1 MNIRN
6 EIKNLIKQINNLV
19 EEEEPEEIVV
29 IHRDLDPDERSDP
42 ARGFFVIRPHFGSED
57 ADI

>member
-6 EIKNLIKQINNLV
+6 EINNLIKQINNQV
-19 EEEEPEEIVV
+19 KEEPEEIVV
-29 IHRDLDPDERSDP
+29 IHRDLDPDEKSDP